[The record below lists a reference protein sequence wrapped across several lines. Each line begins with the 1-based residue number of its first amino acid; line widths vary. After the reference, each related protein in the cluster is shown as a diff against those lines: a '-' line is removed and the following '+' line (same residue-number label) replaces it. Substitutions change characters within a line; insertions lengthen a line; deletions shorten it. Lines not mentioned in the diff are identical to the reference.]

1 MKEFQ
6 KLVDIIA
13 QLRDPVSGCPWDIK
27 QTPQSLIPNM
37 VEELYEVV
45 EAIED
50 GDNVALMEELGDL
63 LLHIVM
69 QAQLASESGAF
80 NIIDVLNHI
89 NDKLVRRHP
98 HVFGELELK
107 DADTVK
113 KNWERLKKAEKQER
127 KSVLEGIPRALPA
140 LIYAQRMQEKA
151 ASVGFDWDDVPPILE
166 KIDEETKELKS
177 ALETEDQTRIKEE
190 MGDLLFT
197 IVNLARKLHLDAESA
212 LKETA
217 RKFSKRFQY
226 IEEQY
231 RQNGENINEASLEEL
246 NSFWELSKKEE

>member
-6 KLVDIIA
+6 KLVDIIT
-13 QLRDPVSGCPWDIK
+13 QLRDPVSGCPWDLK

-37 VEELYEVV
+37 IEELYEVV

-50 GDNVALMEELGDL
+50 GDNPALMEELGDL

-69 QAQLASESGAF
+69 QAQLASEAGAF
-80 NIIDVLNHI
+80 NIVDVLNHI
-89 NDKLVRRHP
+89 NNKLVRRHP
-98 HVFGELELK
+98 HVFGDMDLN

-151 ASVGFDWDDVPPILE
+151 ASVGFDWDAVPPILE
-166 KIDEETKELKS
+166 KIDEENKELKS
-177 ALETEDQTRIKEE
+177 ALETNDQMRIKEE
-190 MGDLLFT
+190 LGDLLFT
-197 IVNLARKLHLDAESA
+197 IVNLARKLHIDAETA

-217 RKFSKRFQY
+217 RKFSKRFQF

>member
-190 MGDLLFT
+190 VGDLLFT

-212 LKETA
+212 VKETA

-226 IEEQY
+226 IE
-231 RQNGENINEASLEEL
+231 
-246 NSFWELSKKEE
+246 

>member
-190 MGDLLFT
+190 VGDLLFT
-197 IVNLARKLHLDAESA
+197 IVNLARKLHLDAESV

>member
-98 HVFGELELK
+98 HVFDELELK

-190 MGDLLFT
+190 VGDLLFT

>member
-1 MKEFQ
+1 MKN
-6 KLVDIIA
+6 
-13 QLRDPVSGCPWDIK
+13 C
-27 QTPQSLIPNM
+27 N
-37 VEELYEVV
+37 EVV

-69 QAQLASESGAF
+69 QTQLASESGAF

-177 ALETEDQTRIKEE
+177 ALETEDQTRIKES
-190 MGDLLFT
+190 GRFT
-197 IVNLARKLHLDAESA
+197 LYHSESCRKLHLDAESA
-212 LKETA
+212 LK
-217 RKFSKRFQY
+217 KQQGS
-226 IEEQY
+226 
-231 RQNGENINEASLEEL
+231 SL
-246 NSFWELSKKEE
+246 NDSSI

>member
-177 ALETEDQTRIKEE
+177 ALETQDQTRIKEE
-190 MGDLLFT
+190 VGDLLFT

>member
-190 MGDLLFT
+190 VGDLLFT

>member
-13 QLRDPVSGCPWDIK
+13 QLRDPVSGCPWDLK
-27 QTPQSLIPNM
+27 QTSKSLIPNM
-37 VEELYEVV
+37 IEELYEVV

-50 GDNVALMEELGDL
+50 SDNAALMEELGDL

-69 QAQLASESGAF
+69 QAQLASEAGVF
-80 NIIDVLNHI
+80 NIVDVLNHI

-190 MGDLLFT
+190 VGDLLFT

>member
-151 ASVGFDWDDVPPILE
+151 ASVGFDWDYVPPILE

-190 MGDLLFT
+190 VGDLLFT

>member
-6 KLVDIIA
+6 KLVDIIT
-13 QLRDPVSGCPWDIK
+13 QLRDPVSGCPWDLK

-37 VEELYEVV
+37 IEELYEVV

-50 GDNVALMEELGDL
+50 GDNPALMEELGDL

-69 QAQLASESGAF
+69 QAQLASEAGAF
-80 NIIDVLNHI
+80 NIVDVLNHI
-89 NDKLVRRHP
+89 NNKLVRRHP
-98 HVFGELELK
+98 HVFGDMDLN

-151 ASVGFDWDDVPPILE
+151 ASVGFDWDAVPPILE
-166 KIDEETKELKS
+166 KIDEENKELKS
-177 ALETEDQTRIKEE
+177 ALETNDQMRIKEE
-190 MGDLLFT
+190 LGDLLFT
-197 IVNLARKLHLDAESA
+197 IVNLARKLHIDAETA

-217 RKFSKRFQY
+217 RKFSKRFQF

-246 NSFWELSKKEE
+246 DSFWELSKKEK

>member
-98 HVFGELELK
+98 HVFGELELR
-107 DADTVK
+107 DADSVK

-190 MGDLLFT
+190 VGDLLFT

-246 NSFWELSKKEE
+246 DSFWELSKKEE

>member
-6 KLVDIIA
+6 KLVDIIT
-13 QLRDPVSGCPWDIK
+13 QLRDPVSGCPWDLK

-37 VEELYEVV
+37 IEELYEVV

-50 GDNVALMEELGDL
+50 KDNPALMEELGDL

-69 QAQLASESGAF
+69 QAQLASEAGAF
-80 NIIDVLNHI
+80 NIVDVLNHI
-89 NDKLVRRHP
+89 NNKLVRRHP
-98 HVFGELELK
+98 HVFGDMDLN

-151 ASVGFDWDDVPPILE
+151 ASVGFDWDAVPPILE
-166 KIDEETKELKS
+166 KIDEENKELKS
-177 ALETEDQTRIKEE
+177 ALETNDQMRIKEE
-190 MGDLLFT
+190 LGDLLFT
-197 IVNLARKLHLDAESA
+197 IVNLARKLHIDAETA

-217 RKFSKRFQY
+217 RKFSKRFQF

-246 NSFWELSKKEE
+246 DSFWELSKKEK

>member
-140 LIYAQRMQEKA
+140 LIYAQRMQEKT

-190 MGDLLFT
+190 VGDLLFT

>member
-69 QAQLASESGAF
+69 QAQLASEAGVF
-80 NIIDVLNHI
+80 NIVDVLNHI

-190 MGDLLFT
+190 VGDLLFT
-197 IVNLARKLHLDAESA
+197 IVNLSRKLHLDAESA

>member
-13 QLRDPVSGCPWDIK
+13 QLRDPVSGCPWDLK
-27 QTPQSLIPNM
+27 QTSKSLIPNM
-37 VEELYEVV
+37 IEELYEVV

-50 GDNVALMEELGDL
+50 SDNAALMEELGDL

-69 QAQLASESGAF
+69 QAQLASEAGAF
-80 NIIDVLNHI
+80 NIVDVLNHI
-89 NDKLVRRHP
+89 NDKLVCRHP
-98 HVFGELELK
+98 HVFGELELR
-107 DADTVK
+107 DADSVK

-190 MGDLLFT
+190 VGDLLFT

-246 NSFWELSKKEE
+246 DSFWELSKKEE

>member
-6 KLVDIIA
+6 KLVDIIT
-13 QLRDPVSGCPWDIK
+13 QLRDPVSGCPWDLK

-37 VEELYEVV
+37 IEELYEVV

-50 GDNVALMEELGDL
+50 GDNPALMEELGDL

-69 QAQLASESGAF
+69 QAQLASEAGAF
-80 NIIDVLNHI
+80 NIVDVLNHI
-89 NDKLVRRHP
+89 NNKLVRRHP
-98 HVFGELELK
+98 HVLGDMDLN

-151 ASVGFDWDDVPPILE
+151 ASVGFDWDAVPPILE
-166 KIDEETKELKS
+166 KIDEENKELKS
-177 ALETEDQTRIKEE
+177 ALETNDQMRIKEE
-190 MGDLLFT
+190 LGDLLFT
-197 IVNLARKLHLDAESA
+197 IVNLARKLHIDAETA

-217 RKFSKRFQY
+217 RKFSKRFQF

-246 NSFWELSKKEE
+246 DSFWELSKKEK

>member
-6 KLVDIIA
+6 KLVNIIA
-13 QLRDPVSGCPWDIK
+13 QLRDPVSGCPWDLK
-27 QTPQSLIPNM
+27 QTPKSLIPNM
-37 VEELYEVV
+37 IEELYEVV

-50 GDNVALMEELGDL
+50 GDNIALMEELGDL

-69 QAQLASESGAF
+69 QAQLASEAGVF
-80 NIIDVLNHI
+80 NIVDVLNHI

-98 HVFGELELK
+98 HVFGELELR
-107 DADTVK
+107 DADSVK

-151 ASVGFDWDDVPPILE
+151 ASVGFDWDEIPPILE
-166 KIDEETKELKS
+166 KIDEETEELKS
-177 ALETEDQTRIKEE
+177 ALETEDQIRIKEE
-190 MGDLLFT
+190 LGDLLFT
-197 IVNLARKLHLDAESA
+197 IVNLARKLHIDAESA

>member
-177 ALETEDQTRIKEE
+177 ALETEDQTLIKEE
-190 MGDLLFT
+190 VGDLLFT

>member
-6 KLVDIIA
+6 KFVDIIA

-190 MGDLLFT
+190 VGDLLFT

>member
-190 MGDLLFT
+190 VGDLLFT

-246 NSFWELSKKEE
+246 DSFWELSKKEE

>member
-69 QAQLASESGAF
+69 QAQLASEAGVF
-80 NIIDVLNHI
+80 NIVDVLNHI

-98 HVFGELELK
+98 HVFGELELR
-107 DADTVK
+107 DADSVK

-151 ASVGFDWDDVPPILE
+151 ASVGFDWDEIPPILE
-166 KIDEETKELKS
+166 KIDEETEELKS
-177 ALETEDQTRIKEE
+177 ALDTEDQIRIKEE
-190 MGDLLFT
+190 LGDLLFT
-197 IVNLARKLHLDAESA
+197 IVNLARKLHIDAESA

-217 RKFSKRFQY
+217 GKFSKRFQY

-231 RQNGENINEASLEEL
+231 IKNGEDINEASLEEL
-246 NSFWELSKKEE
+246 DSFWELSKKEE

>member
-177 ALETEDQTRIKEE
+177 ALETEDQTHIKEE
-190 MGDLLFT
+190 VGDLLFT